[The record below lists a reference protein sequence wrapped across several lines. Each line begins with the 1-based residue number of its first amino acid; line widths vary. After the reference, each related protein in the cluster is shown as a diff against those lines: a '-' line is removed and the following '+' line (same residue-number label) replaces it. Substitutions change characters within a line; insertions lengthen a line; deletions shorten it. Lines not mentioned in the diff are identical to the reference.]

1 MSTLQNPSRR
11 AMIRGLGLAAA
22 GATAVGASTVASAV
36 RADGARSGPLIGK
49 VAIVTGARNNLG
61 RGFAERLAQMGADVV
76 IHHHRAESRA
86 EANETADLVRAA
98 GGRAEVIHGDLG
110 DSANVTALF
119 DLAERAF
126 GGVDIVVH
134 TCGTII
140 KKPVADFTDA
150 DFERLLNDNT
160 KTTFYTMREAAR
172 RVRDDGRIIAIG
184 TSLTAGAAPG
194 YAGYGGTKAPVEEF
208 TRMLAKELGARRI
221 TVNNVAPGPLDTPF
235 FHAAETPQTVAFAS
249 NLAAEGRLGT
259 VADVVPAV
267 AALTLPEG
275 QWTNG
280 QTLFVNGGY
289 LTR

>member
-1 MSTLQNPSRR
+1 MTDLINPTRR
-11 AMIRGLGLAAA
+11 TMIRGLGLAAA
-22 GATAVGASTVASAV
+22 GAVVAGTAAGAQGTGNA
-36 RADGARSGPLIGK
+36 PLQGK

-61 RGFAERLAQMGADVV
+61 RGFAGRLAQMGADVV
-76 IHHHRAESRA
+76 IHYHRAETRTEA
-86 EANETADLVRAA
+86 EETAELVRAS
-98 GGRAEVIHGDLG
+98 GRRSVLIAGDLG
-110 DSANVTALF
+110 DSSNVTAVF
-119 DLAERAF
+119 DLAEREF
-126 GGVDIVVH
+126 GGVDILVH
-134 TCGTII
+134 TCGSII
-140 KKPVADFTDA
+140 KKPVVEFTDT
-150 DFERLLNDNT
+150 DFERLVNDNT
-160 KTTFYTMREAAR
+160 KTTFYAMREAAR
-172 RVRDDGRIIAIG
+172 RLRNEGRIIAVG

-235 FHAAETPQTVAFAS
+235 FHAAETEQSTAYATR
-249 NLAAEGRLGT
+249 LAAEGRLGQ

-267 AALTLPEG
+267 AALAVPEG